1 MHSLF
6 IMKCMENYS
15 MKLFF
20 LIIAFFF
27 TTTIYAETVENKEPI
42 VIEDT
47 SGLTEDEV
55 RKIAKESDKETSD
68 VHIKKVFEVTDEE
81 GKVDVSKLQASWEE
95 QSPTPDKY
103 DWVQT
108 KNGEWFKGEIKSM
121 YDEELEFDSDEI
133 GLYTF
138 DFEDISQIKSYYVIG
153 AKIEKIAS
161 FVGLLRFKD
170 DKLTIIQGDSRFTFP
185 RNQIVSFAKSGDK
198 ERNYWS
204 GKITISLDKRAGN
217 KNQFDYAA
225 QANIDRKTESTRLR
239 LTYLGRV
246 SVVEDTQTA
255 NDHRINEKFDT
266 YITRDFFLTP
276 LFSEYFQDSFQNID
290 SQYTVGTG
298 LGMTLIDSKRLE
310 WDVSGGPAYIKTNYT
325 TVLAGQSKSSSS
337 PSMEVSTRVE
347 YELSK
352 TNDITYDVKM
362 TFTNEK
368 SGTYKHHMVL
378 KLENELLSWLD
389 FDITGVWDYTKNPE
403 IEEDGTTPDLNDY
416 QFLLGLGIEF

>member
-1 MHSLF
+1 
-6 IMKCMENYS
+6 MENYK
-15 MKLFF
+15 MKF
-20 LIIAFFF
+20 LLLPIVFLLISS
-27 TTTIYAETVENKEPI
+27 IYANETTAKKPI

-47 SGLTEDEV
+47 SGLSEDEV
-55 RKIAKESDKETSD
+55 RKIAKESDDKTVD
-68 VHIKKVFEVTDEE
+68 VNIKKVFEVTDEK
-81 GKVDVSKLQASWEE
+81 GKVDVSKLQVPWEE
-95 QSPTPDKY
+95 QSPSPKKY
-103 DWVQT
+103 DWIQT
-108 KNGEWFKGEIKSM
+108 KSGEWFKGEIKSM
-121 YDEELEFDSDEI
+121 YDGQLEFDSDEI

-138 DFEDISQIKSYYVIG
+138 DFEDVIQIKSYYVIG
-153 AKIEKIAS
+153 AKIEKVAS

-170 DKLTIIQGDSRFTFP
+170 NELTIIQGDSQFTFA
-185 RNQIVSFAKSGDK
+185 REQVVSFAKSGDK

-204 GKITISLDKRAGN
+204 GKLTLSLDKRAGN
-217 KNQFDYAA
+217 KNQFDYTA
-225 QANIDRKTESTRLR
+225 QANIDRKTENTRLR
-239 LTYLGRV
+239 LTYLGRI
-246 SVVEDTQTA
+246 STIEDTQTA
-255 NDHRINEKFDT
+255 NDHRVNEKFDT

-298 LGMTLIDSKRLE
+298 LGMTLLDTKLLE
-310 WDVSGGPAYIKTNYT
+310 WDVSGGPAYIKTNYN

-352 TNDITYDVKM
+352 TNDVTYDVKM

-378 KLENELLSWLD
+378 KLENELLTWLD

-403 IEEDGTTPDLNDY
+403 IQEDGNTPDSNDY